1 MKLPLV
7 SIIITLYNKERTIE
21 RAIKSALSQTYDKT
35 EIIVINDCCTD
46 SSLMICE
53 KYAKHITVIHNS
65 RNLGLY
71 NSRIKAIKTATGE
84 FVTFLDADDWL
95 DHDAIYQSVKV
106 AEKTTAD
113 VVQMKILRRITK
125 FNIPIRFKSKYDTSK
140 ALDACLYDD
149 SIFPV
154 SCCSKLYRKQTLQT
168 AIFPEFNQ
176 FWGEDRIFNLSVLP
190 PAHNIALSPL
200 SKYNYR
206 WGGTSLSQFDSTA
219 LQQYK
224 HVFSIKS
231 RWAKEH
237 NLTTLIPRMKVE
249 LTELLKYHIRHMI
262 DSGEYSDAQMTDY
275 LSSELSSNFWSG
287 FNLPSAHAFYQNIH
301 TSPERRFKRIIRQ
314 WL

>member
-71 NSRIKAIKTATGE
+71 NSRIKAVKTATGE

-95 DHDAIYQSVKV
+95 DHDAITKSVMV
-106 AEKTTAD
+106 AEKTNAD

-125 FNIPIRFKSKYDTSK
+125 FNVPIRFKSKYDTSK

-154 SCCSKLYRKQTLQT
+154 SCCSKLYRKQILQT
-168 AIFPEFNQ
+168 ATFPEFDQ

-190 PAHNIALSPL
+190 QTHNIALSPL
-200 SKYNYR
+200 SVYNYS
-206 WGGTSLSQFDSTA
+206 WGGTSLSQFDTTA

-231 RWAKEH
+231 HWAEKH
-237 NLTTLIPRMKVE
+237 NLSTLIPRMRVE

-262 DSGEYSDAQMTDY
+262 DSEEYSDAQMADY
-275 LSSELSSNFWSG
+275 LSAELSSDFWSG
-287 FNLPSAHAFYQNIH
+287 FNLPSVHAIYQSLLF
-301 TSPERRFKRIIRQ
+301 SPKRKLKRMIRQ